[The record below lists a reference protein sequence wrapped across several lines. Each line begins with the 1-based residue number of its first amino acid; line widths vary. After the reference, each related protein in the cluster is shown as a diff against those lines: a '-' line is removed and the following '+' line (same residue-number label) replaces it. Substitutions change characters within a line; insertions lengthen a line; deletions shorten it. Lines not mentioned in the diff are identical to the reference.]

1 MEASETV
8 AYGYLGLTPMEF
20 SNLQVGEFYKILEGR
35 QSAEK
40 RLDEKRA
47 YFLSWLVNVQL
58 EHPVAT
64 EEILIPLY
72 PEVKAQM
79 EERKRKQRE
88 EDEAILRKEFGL
100 DEKKTAIRRPCR
112 NQDKLAGSLCR
123 LSYPRRR

>member
-1 MEASETV
+1 MEESETV

-35 QSAEK
+35 RAAEK

-47 YFLSWLVNVQL
+47 YLLSWLVNVQL

-88 EDEAILRKEFGL
+88 EDEAALRKEFGL
-100 DEKKTAIRRPCR
+100 DKE
-112 NQDKLAGSLCR
+112 
-123 LSYPRRR
+123 

>member
-1 MEASETV
+1 MEESETV

-35 QSAEK
+35 RAAEK

-72 PEVKAQM
+72 PEVKEQM

-88 EDEAILRKEFGL
+88 EDEAVLRKEFGL
-100 DEKKTAIRRPCR
+100 DKE
-112 NQDKLAGSLCR
+112 
-123 LSYPRRR
+123 